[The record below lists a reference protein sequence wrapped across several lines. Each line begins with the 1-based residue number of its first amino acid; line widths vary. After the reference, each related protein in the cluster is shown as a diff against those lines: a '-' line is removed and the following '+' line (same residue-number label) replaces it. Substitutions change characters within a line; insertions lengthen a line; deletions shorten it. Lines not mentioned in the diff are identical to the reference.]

1 MFFHESD
8 YVEPVMRDIEAYRLK
23 SQRNV
28 TGEVIIDLKP
38 YRYEL
43 VGVNS
48 DFDLSKTNFGEYG
61 EMNKAWTADDVKG
74 FTKIYANPH
83 KIYQYSQLKNGKNDI
98 DL

>member
-1 MFFHESD
+1 MFFHES
-8 YVEPVMRDIEAYRLK
+8 YYLEPVMRDIEAYLVN

-28 TGEVIIDLKP
+28 TGKVIIDLMP

-43 VGVNS
+43 VGIES

-74 FTKIYANPH
+74 FTKIYANPLKVYH
-83 KIYQYSQLKNGKNDI
+83 YNQIKNGKD
-98 DL
+98 DK